1 MTTTE
6 LILQLSKY
14 IIPAIVFF
22 GSIYYFTNRWFE
34 VQTTKNKIKAQEL
47 KEKEQTNNRLKK
59 HFFPL
64 QVDAAQ
70 RLVLFLER
78 ISPNNMIMR
87 LFNPALPAKVF
98 QQQLLENIRTEFEHN
113 LAQQIFVSSE
123 VWKMI
128 VKSKEEVIQ
137 IINISSTELAP
148 TALAGDLSQN
158 IFKISAQLK
167 TQPTEIA
174 IELIKL
180 EIRKSLEA

>member
-6 LILQLSKY
+6 LVLQLSKY
-14 IIPAIVFF
+14 VIPAIVFF
-22 GSIYYFTNRWFE
+22 GCVFYFTNRWFE
-34 VQTTKNKIKAQEL
+34 IQSTKNKIKAQDL
-47 KEKEQTNNRLKK
+47 KKEEEKSNGLKK

-78 ISPNNMIMR
+78 ISPNNMVMR
-87 LFNPALPAKVF
+87 LFNPALPAKAF
-98 QQQLLENIRTEFEHN
+98 QQQLLENIRSEFEHN
-113 LAQQIFVSSE
+113 LAQQIFISSE
-123 VWKMI
+123 VWKQI

-137 IINISSTELAP
+137 IINIASTELDG

-158 IFKISAQLK
+158 IFKITAQLK

-180 EIRKSLEA
+180 EIRKELAV

>member
-1 MTTTE
+1 MTSTE
-6 LILQLSKY
+6 LIIQLSKY

-22 GSIYYFTNRWFE
+22 GSVYYFTNRWFE
-34 VQTTKNKIKAQEL
+34 VQSTKNKIKAQEL
-47 KEKEQTNNRLKK
+47 KEKEHTNNGLKK

-78 ISPNNMIMR
+78 ISPNNMVMR
-87 LFNPALPAKVF
+87 LYNPALPAKVF
-98 QQQLLENIRTEFEHN
+98 QQKLLETIRTEFDHN

-123 VWKMI
+123 VWKTI

-137 IINISSTELAP
+137 IINVSSTELEP

-158 IFKISAQLK
+158 IFKITANLK
-167 TQPTEIA
+167 TQPTDIA

-180 EIRKSLEA
+180 EIRKELEN